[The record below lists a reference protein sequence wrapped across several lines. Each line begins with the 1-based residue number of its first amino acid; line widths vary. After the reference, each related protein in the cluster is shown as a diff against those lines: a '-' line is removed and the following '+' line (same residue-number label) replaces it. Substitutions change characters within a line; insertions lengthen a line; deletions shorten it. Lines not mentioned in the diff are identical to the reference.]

1 MESSLASIQALVDQ
15 IKQEMFST
23 SNFYSFVSPSAY
35 DTAWIAMVPH
45 TQQSGCPMFKG
56 YLDWVLNNQK
66 EEGFWGEVGNDGLP
80 TIDSLP
86 TTLACMVALKT
97 WGVGQK
103 NIKKGLE
110 FIHANSKMLLKLKGC
125 HLPRWFA
132 IVFPAMVELAQAAG
146 LEVVFPIEIERVIS
160 NISFQRQQILE
171 TEELVD
177 KYHYPPLLSYLEA
190 LPPSYVIHSEDIVM
204 NLSEDG
210 SLFQSPSATAHAFLA
225 TRNQK
230 CMDYIESL
238 VQRCPN
244 GVPPMY
250 PVDEE
255 LISLCMVNQIQ
266 RLGLAEHFTKEIEEI
281 LERIYRT
288 YKNQELEVTKVN
300 LVPAK
305 IFKDSLAFRLLRMHG
320 YDVTPR
326 SFCWFLYQE
335 DIMVH
340 MEQNSE
346 YFASVLYNVY
356 RATDLMFSGEF
367 ELQQARLFSSKL
379 LEKVLTL
386 KNENDNL
393 AILPNFHRVIEHEL
407 GLPWIARL
415 DHLDHRM
422 WIEVNKV
429 DTLWIGKAC
438 FYRLSCM
445 HNDKLMQLAVEN
457 YEFRRSIYRN
467 ELDELKRWSKEWGL
481 GDMGFGREK
490 TTYCYFAVAS
500 STSLPHN
507 SVARM
512 IVAKSAILVTV
523 ADDFFDMEGSLNDLQ
538 NLTLAVQRWDGK
550 GLSGHGKIIFCA
562 LDNFVSD
569 IAAKHLHQKGSDI
582 MENLQDMWRETF
594 VSWMT
599 ETMWSKSGYLP
610 SMDEYIETGMTSIAT
625 NVIALPASC
634 FLNPSLPNYKLKPTQ
649 YETITELLM
658 ASARLLNDIQ
668 SYQKEIA
675 VGKKNLV
682 MLYLNEN
689 PQADM
694 ENSIAYV
701 KEMLDE
707 KKKELLKHA
716 LIDGFNDLPKP
727 CKHFHLS
734 CLKVFQM
741 FFNSNNIY
749 DSTADL
755 LHDIKKAIYSPLEYQ
770 IPKPL
775 KPLRPWPTKH
785 NNESSKVQACFIKTF
800 KYQGTKKFIG
810 QQFTRTNSRM
820 GCEKVIV
827 PPKFN
832 LCFI

>member
-45 TQQSGCPMFKG
+45 IQQSGCPMFKG

-97 WGVGQK
+97 WGVGQN

-250 PVDEE
+250 PVDAE

-281 LERIYRT
+281 LEHIYWT

-346 YFASVLYNVY
+346 YFASALYNVN

-367 ELQQARLFSSKL
+367 ELEQARLFSSKL
-379 LEKVLTL
+379 LEKVLAL
-386 KNENDNL
+386 KNETDNL

-422 WIEVNKV
+422 WIEENKV

-438 FYRLSCM
+438 FYRLSCK

-457 YEFRRSIYRN
+457 YEFRQSIYRN

-481 GDMGFGREK
+481 SDMGFGREK

-507 SVARM
+507 SIARM

-582 MENLQDMWRETF
+582 MENLQDM
-594 VSWMT
+594 
-599 ETMWSKSGYLP
+599 
-610 SMDEYIETGMTSIAT
+610 
-625 NVIALPASC
+625 
-634 FLNPSLPNYKLKPTQ
+634 
-649 YETITELLM
+649 
-658 ASARLLNDIQ
+658 
-668 SYQKEIA
+668 KEIA

-689 PQADM
+689 PLADM
-694 ENSIAYV
+694 EKSIAYV

-741 FFNSNNIY
+741 FFNSNNVY

-755 LHDIKKAIYSPLEYQ
+755 LHDIKKAIYIPLEYQ

-775 KPLRPWPTKH
+775 KPLRPLPTKH

-810 QQFTRTNSRM
+810 QQFTRTNSRIEDM
-820 GCEKVIV
+820 NISKCYSIFIDNLLDQTWNWWLRRVFSRCGTIV
-827 PPKFN
+827 DAFIPFKRRRFSNSKFRYVNWNLTDVKGVRNYPP
-832 LCFI
+832 IH